1 MEATDK
7 VRRNVDALTYKL
19 LGIDV
24 CKDYFLIS
32 SILYTPLYWAARK
45 GQRGQH
51 EGCEQMGEINKDG
64 QRIIILNHVLFFALS
79 L

>member
-1 MEATDK
+1 MEIVRLLLDRGASMEATDK

-32 SILYTPLYWAARK
+32 SILYRLGTL
-45 GQRGQH
+45 
-51 EGCEQMGEINKDG
+51 
-64 QRIIILNHVLFFALS
+64 LFIGRQERVMWR
-79 L
+79 